1 MRMVNCSSILACPYN
16 LTEVELKRDLDNY
29 DNLKLVFSVVLSI
42 MMVLVMFA
50 LGCTVDI
57 KKLWSHIRR
66 PWGIAVGLLCQY
78 GLMPLIAYL
87 LTISFSLPPIQAIAV
102 LIMGCSPGRTI
113 SNLLTY
119 WADGDID
126 LSISMTTCSSVI
138 AIGMMPLCLYLYTRH
153 WDLEQNLIVPY
164 QTVGITLLCLIVPV
178 AFGIFVNFK
187 WPKQS
192 KIILKVGTVV
202 GVVFLA
208 MIIVAGGILIKGSW
222 NSAGQLLVVTF
233 LFPLIGHIFGFLL
246 ALLTLQ
252 PWERCRT
259 ISMETG
265 AQNVQLC
272 STMLQLSFSSEQVA
286 QVFTF
291 PLNYGF
297 FQMLNGFFIILVYQI
312 YKKLCKKKHEEK
324 DVDSNEVSES
334 KETAARSE
342 ATSFLQRDEGGQSGP
357 GAAMTIDLS
366 GAFIKTLSVGQ
377 QVNPSAS
384 DAITELW
391 TASV

>member
-1 MRMVNCSSILACPYN
+1 MRTVNCSSTLTCPHN
-16 LTEVELKRDLDNY
+16 LTKEELKKGLDTY
-29 DNLKLVFSVVLSI
+29 GNLKFIFSVVLTV
-42 MMVLVMFA
+42 MMILVMFS

-66 PWGIAVGLLCQY
+66 PWGIVVGLLCQY

-87 LTISFSLPPIQAIAV
+87 LVISFSLPPIQAVAV
-102 LIMGCSPGRTI
+102 LILGCSPGGTI

-126 LSISMTTCSSVI
+126 LSICMTTCSSII
-138 AIGMMPLCLYLYTRH
+138 ATGMMPLCLYLYTRS

-164 QTVGITLLCLIVPV
+164 QTIGIVLLCLIVPV
-178 AFGIFVNFK
+178 AFGVFVNFK

-192 KIILKVGTVV
+192 KIILRVGSIV
-202 GVVFLA
+202 GVILLLV
-208 MIIVAGGILIKGSW
+208 ITIAGGILIEESW
-222 NSAGQLLVVTF
+222 FSNIPLLVVTF
-233 LFPLIGHIFGFLL
+233 LFPLIGHMFGFLL
-246 ALLTLQ
+246 ALLTHQ

-259 ISMETG
+259 ISIETG

-272 STMLQLSFSSEQVA
+272 STMLQLSFTSEQVA

-297 FQMLNGFFIILVYQI
+297 FQMLNGFFIIAVYQT
-312 YKKLCKKKHEEK
+312 YKRLCKKKHEEK
-324 DVDSNEVSES
+324 DLDCNEVSEL

-342 ATSFLQRDEGGQSGP
+342 VTSFLERVEE
-357 GAAMTIDLS
+357 
-366 GAFIKTLSVGQ
+366 SV
-377 QVNPSAS
+377 
-384 DAITELW
+384 
-391 TASV
+391 